1 MRMTQQSDV
10 RRGDIVEEDVIRQF
24 VGRVEP
30 GDAVSTAV
38 VVWSVVLSIVLVLA
52 ASLWWSV
59 H

>member
-1 MRMTQQSDV
+1 MRMAQRSDSGRSDLV
-10 RRGDIVEEDVIRQF
+10 DEEVIRQF

-30 GDAVSTAV
+30 GDSVSTTV

>member
-1 MRMTQQSDV
+1 MRMTQQSGV

-30 GDAVSTAV
+30 GDTVSTTV

-52 ASLWWSV
+52 ASLWWGV